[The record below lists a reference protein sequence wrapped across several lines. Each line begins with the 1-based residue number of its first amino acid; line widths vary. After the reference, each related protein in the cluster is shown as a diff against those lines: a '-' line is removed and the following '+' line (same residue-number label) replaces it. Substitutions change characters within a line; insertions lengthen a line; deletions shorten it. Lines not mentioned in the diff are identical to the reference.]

1 MINQDLVIIENAV
14 AEKSSETANL
24 IQDWINHCDVS
35 PLTQKSYDSAAK
47 SFLAFLRENN
57 LKLSEQSII
66 NYREYLKQHFSTS
79 TARLYFSI
87 CKTFCRWLAKRVGV
101 ADFATDIKN
110 VKLDNSVH
118 ARDPLSIEEIA
129 TVINN
134 ISNLRDK
141 CIVALMACCGLR
153 TIEVVRLDCGDIE
166 KRRGKYFLR
175 IWGKARAG
183 KVDSVCLPAELKQL
197 IDEYLKSRGKVSAA
211 EPLFVSA
218 SRRNKNSRL
227 QTQSISRLAKRAMK
241 AVGLNS
247 RRLVAH
253 SLRHSFANN
262 ALSAGVDIRQV
273 SKAMRHKSQAVTE
286 VYLHDADLLNNP
298 AAEVVTRNL
307 FSFVKG

>member
-1 MINQDLVIIENAV
+1 
-14 AEKSSETANL
+14 
-24 IQDWINHCDVS
+24 
-35 PLTQKSYDSAAK
+35 
-47 SFLAFLRENN
+47 
-57 LKLSEQSII
+57 
-66 NYREYLKQHFSTS
+66 
-79 TARLYFSI
+79 
-87 CKTFCRWLAKRVGV
+87 
-101 ADFATDIKN
+101 
-110 VKLDNSVH
+110 
-118 ARDPLSIEEIA
+118 
-129 TVINN
+129 
-134 ISNLRDK
+134 
-141 CIVALMACCGLR
+141 MACCGLR

-183 KVDSVCLPAELKQL
+183 KVDSVCLLKQL
-197 IDEYLKSRGKVSAA
+197 LDEYLKSRGKVSAA

-218 SRRNKNSRL
+218 SRSSRL

-307 FSFVKG
+307 FS